1 MQFGDEK
8 STLFS
13 KGLAIIDMVVIG
25 AGVVSSCQEI
35 G

>member
-25 AGVVSSCQEI
+25 AGVWFQAVKR
-35 G
+35 